1 MKLESVAEVVEALH
15 QAEVSAKEAV
25 CEVVPNRYTSAES
38 LEMYTEAWIIAKAK
52 LSYIRSTEIA
62 LQYPEQDKLKES
74 VQRDYDYA
82 LNKLLGLHTGSISH
96 NGDGWQV
103 AHFREAAAAAMMVH
117 LLGGLLDRL

>member
-1 MKLESVAEVVEALH
+1 MNLLNVAEVVEALH
-15 QAEVSAKEAV
+15 QAEVAAKNMAVNEAADSYAHPGSIENYV
-25 CEVVPNRYTSAES
+25 
-38 LEMYTEAWIIAKAK
+38 EAWIVAKAK

-82 LNKLLGLHTGSISH
+82 LNKLLGLHTGSVSH

-103 AHFREAAAAAMMVH
+103 SHFREAAAAAMMVH
-117 LLGGLLDRL
+117 LLGGLLDRM